1 MRNRGV
7 LRRVSLL
14 FLLLGAAGPS
24 LAQNIAPNQN
34 FDTQLAPWA
43 QFVSSAPDPNGS
55 PVTGPT
61 WLSNVDI
68 NNNPNSG
75 SGFVD
80 IDTSQPAANAASG
93 IAQCVNF
100 ASTAVSL
107 VNYGINVRV
116 PAATTTDG
124 SINATVEMRL
134 FSGAGCAGFITGG
147 SQGRTLITGTASN
160 TAWYFLGDSSFV
172 PPGAP
177 VMAQSAQ
184 IRAYLREV
192 NGGTP
197 SAAAYQVDF
206 DAAHLVLNSTTP
218 VRLQSFDVE

>member
-1 MRNRGV
+1 MRKYRGV
-7 LRRVSLL
+7 RVLSALPLL
-14 FLLLGAAGPS
+14 WIAVTAT
-24 LAQNIAPNQN
+24 AQNIAPNQN

-43 QFVSSAPDPNGS
+43 QFVSSAPDPNGA

-61 WLSNVDI
+61 WLNNVDI
-68 NNNPNSG
+68 NNNPASG

-80 IDTSQPAANAASG
+80 IDTSQPQANAASG
-93 IAQCVNF
+93 IAQCVDF
-100 ASTAVSL
+100 GSTSVSL

-116 PAATTTDG
+116 PAATTTDS

-134 FSGAGCAGFITGG
+134 FSGAGCTGFIGGG
-147 SQGRTLITGTASN
+147 SQGRTLIAGTASD
-160 TAWYFLGDSSFV
+160 TVWYFLGDSSFV

-177 VMAQSAQ
+177 VAAQSAQ
-184 IRAYLREV
+184 FRAYLREV
-192 NGGTP
+192 NGGVPTV
-197 SAAAYQVDF
+197 AAYQVDF